1 MMSVFLGWPLYPKS
15 IKVHMCIKALCWLN
29 GYNDYNGNSDY
40 NYYIYYKDYN
50 AYSDYNAY
58 NNYNDYR
65 DRDIESDSVKK

>member
-1 MMSVFLGWPLYPKS
+1 MY
-15 IKVHMCIKALCWLN
+15 IKALCWLN

-65 DRDIESDSVKK
+65 DRDIESDSVKKWLSDIVVDYY

>member
-15 IKVHMCIKALCWLN
+15 IIVYMYIKALCWLN
-29 GYNDYNGNSDY
+29 GYNDYNDNSDY
-40 NYYIYYKDYN
+40 NCCIYYKDYN
-50 AYSDYNAY
+50 AYSDYNEY